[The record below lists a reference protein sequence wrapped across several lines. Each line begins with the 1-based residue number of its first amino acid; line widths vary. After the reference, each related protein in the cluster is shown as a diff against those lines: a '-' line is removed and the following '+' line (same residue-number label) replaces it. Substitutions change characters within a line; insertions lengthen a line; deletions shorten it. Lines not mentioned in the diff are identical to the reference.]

1 MHGDEVPFPLDSQGL
16 RLRKVSNV
24 NVKKPV
30 SDNVG
35 LKC

>member
-16 RLRKVSNV
+16 RLRKVSDV